1 MSATCLVACADTL
14 VGATVGS
21 ALARRCDLEI
31 VGRVRDAQGLRT
43 EVERLR
49 PDLVLLAA
57 DLPGA
62 EELCVEIDQSHPAT
76 RLLVLGADGAGLGL
90 LEAMESGAEGFI
102 SPQQSL
108 EEAAEGVRQV
118 LAAHAYVPPG
128 MLAPLLRNLIERNR
142 EEDRVINL
150 FMGLTRRERE
160 IVELLVEGCDQAAV
174 AELLYISPQTARTHI
189 QNVISKFEV
198 HSRLEVVALVTA
210 HGLIDRLHQRSA

>member
-1 MSATCLVACADTL
+1 MTSTCLVACPDAL
-14 VGATVGS
+14 VGATIGP

-31 VGRVRDAQGLRT
+31 VGQVRDAQ
-43 EVERLR
+43 EVRASLEQLR
-49 PDLVLLAA
+49 PDLLLLSA

-62 EELCVEIDQSHPAT
+62 EELCSAVDAEHPGT
-76 RLLVLGADGAGLGL
+76 RLLVLGADGSDFGL
-90 LEAMESGAEGFI
+90 LEAMENGAEGYI
-102 SPQQSL
+102 SPRQSL
-108 EEAAEGVRQV
+108 DEAAEGVRQV

-150 FMGLTRRERE
+150 FMSLTRRERE
-160 IVELLVEGCDQAAV
+160 IVELMVEGCDPAAV

-189 QNVISKFEV
+189 QNIISKFGV